1 MTTEPQYV
9 LLNLYTFVLFIQLD
23 TIKCILKIVERKI
36 QRLLPTLLLILFT
49 QTSYFIIDGNADIP
63 EDEDTM
69 LRNNALKLT
78 QVNAINQCKKMTN
91 LVDSIAEAAIKS
103 MVAGEEL
110 RTKSPLGVQMLMTKY
125 D

>member
-1 MTTEPQYV
+1 MIA
-9 LLNLYTFVLFIQLD
+9 LN
-23 TIKCILKIVERKI
+23 
-36 QRLLPTLLLILFT
+36 
-49 QTSYFIIDGNADIP
+49 FIIDGNADIP

-69 LRNNALKLT
+69 LRQNALKLT

-91 LVDSIAEAAIKS
+91 LVDSIAETAIKS

-125 D
+125 DLF